1 MRTGKGNPSV
11 SDTPALVGIG
21 NAIVDVIAR
30 AQEEFLARH
39 RLRKGTMRLI
49 VAAQA
54 EALYEDM
61 GPGIEMSGGSVANSI
76 AGFAMLG
83 GRAAFIGKVAED
95 QLGEVFGHDIR
106 SLGVHFATPP
116 APPPATTARSLILV
130 TPDAQRTMN
139 TYLGASQMLNEH
151 DLDEGLIARA
161 EIVYL
166 EGYLWDPPG
175 AKRAFRRAI
184 EVAKAAGTQV
194 AFSLSDPFCVSRYR
208 REFLELIDGGIDI
221 LFANE
226 EEAKTLLK
234 VDTAEEAREALKSKV
249 PITALTRSEK
259 GSWLIDRAS
268 GAVHEI
274 PADPVERVED
284 TTGAGDLYAAGL
296 LYGLTHGYALPQA
309 GRIAARC
316 AGEVVSHYGAR
327 PEADLKRLVADIA
340 RR

>member
-1 MRTGKGNPSV
+1 MNE
-11 SDTPALVGIG
+11 TPTLVGIG

-30 AQEEFLARH
+30 TEEEFLTRH

-95 QLGEVFGHDIR
+95 QLGEVFAHDIR

-139 TYLGASQMLNEH
+139 TYLGASQLLDEN
-151 DLDEGLIARA
+151 DLDEDLIGRA

-184 EVAKAAGTQV
+184 EVAKRAGTRV

-208 REFLELIDGGIDI
+208 REFLDLIDEGIDI

-226 EEAKTLLK
+226 EEAKTLFK
-234 VDTAEEAREALKSKV
+234 VETAEQARDALKSRV
-249 PITALTRSEK
+249 PLTALTRSEK
-259 GSWLIDRAS
+259 GSWLIDRQT

-274 PADPVERVED
+274 PAERVDRVED

-296 LYGLTHGYALPQA
+296 LYGLIHGHPLPQA

-316 AGEVVSHYGAR
+316 AAEVVSHYGAR
-327 PEADLKRLVADIA
+327 PETDLKRLVADIVGSRVA
-340 RR
+340 SS

>member
-1 MRTGKGNPSV
+1 M
-11 SDTPALVGIG
+11 SDTPVLVGIG

-30 AQEEFLARH
+30 TEEEFLARH

-61 GPGIEMSGGSVANSI
+61 GPGVEMSGGSVANSI

-83 GRAAFIGKVAED
+83 GRAAFIGKVAAD
-95 QLGEVFGHDIR
+95 QLGEVFAHDIR
-106 SLGVHFATPP
+106 TLGVRFATPP
-116 APPPATTARSLILV
+116 APPPASTARSLILV

-139 TYLGASQMLNEH
+139 TYLGASQMLTEQ
-151 DLDEGLIARA
+151 DLDEDLIARA

-184 EVAKAAGTQV
+184 EVAKTAGTRV

-226 EEAKTLLK
+226 EEAKTLFK
-234 VDTAEEAREALKSKV
+234 VDSAEEARDALKSKV
-249 PITALTRSEK
+249 PLTALTRSEK
-259 GSWLIDRAS
+259 GSWLIDRDA
-268 GAVHEI
+268 GTIHEV
-274 PADPVERVED
+274 PAERVEKVED

-296 LYGLTHGYALPQA
+296 LYGLTHGYGVAQA
-309 GRIAARC
+309 GRVAARC
-316 AGEVVSHYGAR
+316 AAEVISHYGAR
-327 PEADLKRLVADIA
+327 PESDLKQLVAGIA